1 MQRLKWTALPGWWE
15 MLPPECLP
23 SSAHTPTWG
32 GADSPD
38 VSSTGQTRSI
48 PVLPCRDAPVSGSGS
63 SDCPWSLSWAVTPT
77 SPWSSLLFMQAARPC
92 QHCPQ
97 GTAPQVCELFG
108 AALTDFTVA
117 PLPEEHPSAGE
128 EGLSSSSGRQGWH
141 SAAPQEGEK
150 MQNTVGK
157 LLWDSYNYSHP
168 SCYNTKKPQSWFID
182 QAVSR
187 ASMLVAGE
195 SRKAFFL
202 IPTQHRASRVRG
214 GFSSPVVFQGLYL
227 KAHGANSPHITSH
240 VAAHAPRPTQHPQV
254 LVFPV
259 PPCWWLSGAKCFRKS
274 VLQGDL

>member
-1 MQRLKWTALPGWWE
+1 MQRLKWTVLPGWWE

-23 SSAHTPTWG
+23 SPAHTPTWR

-38 VSSTGQTRSI
+38 VSSTEQARSM
-48 PVLPCRDAPVSGSGS
+48 PVLPCRDAPVSGSGRS
-63 SDCPWSLSWAVTPT
+63 ECPWSLSWAGTPT

-92 QHCPQ
+92 QHCTQ
-97 GTAPQVCELFG
+97 GAAPQVCELFA
-108 AALTDFTVA
+108 AALTDFTA
-117 PLPEEHPSAGE
+117 ASLPEEHPSAGK

-150 MQNTVGK
+150 MQNTVGN

-214 GFSSPVVFQGLYL
+214 GSPAVFQQPSCFS
-227 KAHGANSPHITSH
+227 GAVFEGTWCQQSPHHFPCGCSHSQTYSAPTSSCFPH
-240 VAAHAPRPTQHPQV
+240 PSMLVALR
-254 LVFPV
+254 
-259 PPCWWLSGAKCFRKS
+259 C
-274 VLQGDL
+274 